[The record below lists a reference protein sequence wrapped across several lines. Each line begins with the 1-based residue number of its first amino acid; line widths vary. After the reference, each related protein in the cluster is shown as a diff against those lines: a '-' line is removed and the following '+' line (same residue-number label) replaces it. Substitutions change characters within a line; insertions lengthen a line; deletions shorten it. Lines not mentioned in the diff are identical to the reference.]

1 MLDLRYKN
9 TINTVEETIRFVQGK
24 EVKEKKMITIVAT
37 PSGEYREKEWIK
49 LIENQAN
56 NNYEQEIIDKLK
68 EYALKELPWINKE
81 SDAKDYA
88 LRLYSS
94 RMFENKKWLGYEE
107 FQVMLNTTKDIKQV
121 SLF

>member
-24 EVKEKKMITIVAT
+24 EVKEKRMITIVAT

-56 NNYEQEIIDKLK
+56 NNYEQEIIEKLK
-68 EYALKELPWINKE
+68 EYALNELPWINKK

-107 FQVMLNTTKDIKQV
+107 FQAMLNTTEDIKQV

>member
-9 TINTVEETIRFVQGK
+9 TINTVEETIRFIQGK
-24 EVKEKKMITIVAT
+24 EVKEKKMITIVST
-37 PSGEYREKEWIK
+37 PSGEYKEKEWIK
-49 LIENQAN
+49 LIEKQAN
-56 NNYEQEIIDKLK
+56 NNYEQEIIEKLK
-68 EYALKELPWINKE
+68 EYALNELAWINKE

-107 FQVMLNTTKDIKQV
+107 FQLMLNTTKDITQV